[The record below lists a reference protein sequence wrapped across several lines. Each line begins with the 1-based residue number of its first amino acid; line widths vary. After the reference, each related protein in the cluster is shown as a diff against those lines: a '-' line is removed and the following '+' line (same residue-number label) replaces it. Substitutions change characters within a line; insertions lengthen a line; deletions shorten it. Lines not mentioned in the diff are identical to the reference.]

1 MHELPLTQKIFR
13 AAMRH
18 AEKNG
23 AIRITEV
30 CLKVGEMRDF
40 VEEVTQKYWDHLSR
54 GSIAE
59 GSKIRFVRIGASA
72 SCNVCGTSFP
82 FDWRSPEKPACTS
95 CGSETVHLLT
105 GTELEIEQISILS

>member
-18 AEKNG
+18 AEKNE
-23 AIRITEV
+23 AVRVTEV
-30 CLKVGEMRDF
+30 CLRVGEMRDF
-40 VEEVTQKYWDHLSR
+40 VEAVTQKYWDHLSK

-59 GSKIRFVRIGASA
+59 GSKIRFIRVGASA
-72 SCNVCGTSFP
+72 KCDACGNSFP
-82 FDWRSPEKPACTS
+82 FDWRSPEKPACPS
-95 CGSETVHLLT
+95 CGSEAVHLQT